1 MIQEEYCILLASQG
15 NEYNNAGIMQ
25 INERNGLNNVYNV
38 IQTTHRFTGGEFT
51 QTLNMQRV
59 DTIDLNAVIRAPDK
73 YMDNIMSSVIK
84 AGDAQSEE

>member
-1 MIQEEYCILLASQG
+1 MVQEEYCILLASQG

-59 DTIDLNAVIRAPDK
+59 DTIDLNAVIRAPDE
-73 YMDNIMSSVIK
+73 YREAAEIQIGGGGIDF
-84 AGDAQSEE
+84 